1 MYKATVKQMLCKV
14 DQINLEEKIKTCE
27 QEDPENHFFFRRC
40 SLSPTE
46 GVSEYCSNP
55 DGHVEAQ
62 IIQNPLFEHQTA
74 WWRHLISRYGN
85 EIMLLDATYKTM
97 TYELPLFFV
106 VVKTNVNYTVFSV

>member
-1 MYKATVKQMLCKV
+1 MYKATLKQMLCKV
-14 DQINLEEKIKTCE
+14 DQINLEEKIKTWE
-27 QEDPENHFFFRRC
+27 QEDPENHFFFRPC

-62 IIQNPLFEHQTA
+62 IIQNLLFAHQTA
-74 WWRHLISRYGN
+74 WQRHLISTYGN

-97 TYELPLFFV
+97 RYELPLFFV

>member
-1 MYKATVKQMLCKV
+1 MQKSWQSIIFVKIKNQNPPPIKNRCYHPKDVDIRNHMYKATVKQMLCKV

-62 IIQNPLFEHQTA
+62 II
-74 WWRHLISRYGN
+74 
-85 EIMLLDATYKTM
+85 
-97 TYELPLFFV
+97 
-106 VVKTNVNYTVFSV
+106 